1 MTPINTNV
9 ITFKTEVGNVDLFTT
24 DNGWVFE
31 FTSGWNNGLHC
42 DVPFKTFDKC
52 YTNIKSRM
60 KEWILEQKNG

>member
-9 ITFKTEVGNVDLFTT
+9 ITFKTEVGNVDIFTT

-52 YTNIKSRM
+52 YTHIKSRM